1 MTARFAARAAGLALT
16 LWAAPSLAQ
25 DAPLI
30 EAFPEALS
38 EPTEVAPVEQVQRD
52 SGSDAAA
59 APAQDWLLPLRPAS
73 PALPVDAAI
82 PGAFRL
88 TGEQAGAEFLLWLPE
103 GASASDLVLAY
114 RSSIN
119 VLPERSQLSVSVN
132 GEPAGAFLLTS
143 FAEFTPVT
151 LQSTALRPGLNRV
164 QIDVVQH
171 HRIFCG
177 PEASFA
183 VWTELLLPQ
192 SGVKMQAAS
201 LGADAAGFLAAA
213 SAQLASGAP
222 IEIRAEGALDPL
234 LLRNLAG
241 RLTGAL
247 SETPRFRVVSPWTP
261 QTGAAPRARITVLQG
276 GTGRAS
282 IEQGGD
288 GALVLLLDPAEG
300 APLPLDDVLPAS
312 TPAEGT
318 SQAGAL
324 PLLEPGQATPFADL
338 GLGDTTARGHYI
350 LHDMNFRLPDDW
362 LILASQEA
370 RFTLLYGFADALPTG
385 SLMLVKVNGQTVRLL
400 PLDRNGGKVQPP
412 LEVGFAANLLHPG
425 ANRVS
430 FEAILP
436 GDPPDLPCAPLEE
449 ETLTILGSSTLWTP
463 PAPAMDLPDMSRPL
477 ARLTPDGLQLV
488 TETAA
493 SAAGEELLLPFAA
506 LYQPPVTR
514 PDRAPAVLTV
524 ARINA
529 PGALPLAP
537 LGLTRRLLEEAV
549 APMLATAETDAPA
562 GAETDAPS
570 GAGQDVPAGA
580 PGDSWLRRRWADLTG
595 LALPG
600 DPPLD
605 RWLADRRGI
614 AVLLQPD
621 PELPQDLWL
630 LLGPQADPAFVAAAL
645 EAGRRAFDGP
655 RGQVSLL
662 APDGRWT
669 SWADPGQPP
678 RLQEPL
684 RPGNLRFVLGN
695 YASWSPML
703 FTGVL
708 VLLALIS
715 SLVAM
720 SFVVGSRG
728 ARK

>member
-1 MTARFAARAAGLALT
+1 M
-16 LWAAPSLAQ
+16 PS
-25 DAPLI
+25 
-30 EAFPEALS
+30 
-38 EPTEVAPVEQVQRD
+38 
-52 SGSDAAA
+52 
-59 APAQDWLLPLRPAS
+59 S
-73 PALPVDAAI
+73 P
-82 PGAFRL
+82 
-88 TGEQAGAEFLLWLPE
+88 
-103 GASASDLVLAY
+103 
-114 RSSIN
+114 
-119 VLPERSQLSVSVN
+119 
-132 GEPAGAFLLTS
+132 
-143 FAEFTPVT
+143 PVT
-151 LQSTALRPGLNRV
+151 LQSAALRPGLNRV
-164 QIDVVQH
+164 RVDIVHH

-192 SGVKMQAAS
+192 SGVRMQAAA

-213 SAQLASGAP
+213 SAQVASGAP
-222 IEIRAEGALDPL
+222 IEIRAEGGLDPL
-234 LLRNLAG
+234 LLRSLAG

-247 SETPRFRVVSPWTP
+247 VATPEFRVVSPWTP
-261 QTGAAPRARITVLQG
+261 QTGTPPRARITVLQG

-288 GALVLLLDPAEG
+288 GALVLLLDPAPGAALPLDEVLPLTTVAEG
-300 APLPLDDVLPAS
+300 AP
-312 TPAEGT
+312 
-318 SQAGAL
+318 QAGAL
-324 PLLEPGQATPFADL
+324 PLLEPGQATAFADL

-350 LHDMNFRLPDDW
+350 LHDMNFRVPDDW

-370 RFTLLYGFADALPTG
+370 RLTLLYGFADALPTG

-412 LEVGFAANLLHPG
+412 LEMGFAANLLRPG

-449 ETLTILGSSTLWTP
+449 ETLTILGASTLWTP
-463 PAPAMDLPDMSRPL
+463 PAPAMTLPDMSRPL
-477 ARLTPDGLQLV
+477 ARLTPDGLQLGA
-488 TETAA
+488 ENGA

-506 LYQPPVTR
+506 LNQPPELR
-514 PDRAPAVLTV
+514 PDRATATLTV
-524 ARINA
+524 ARIDA

-537 LGLTRRLLEEAV
+537 LGLTRRMLEEAV
-549 APMLATAETDAPA
+549 APIPTSAEDPA
-562 GAETDAPS
+562 DGPT
-570 GAGQDVPAGA
+570 
-580 PGDSWLRRRWADLTG
+580 DSWLHRRWADLKG

-621 PELPQDLWL
+621 PDVRQDLWL

-655 RGQVSLL
+655 RGQVALL
-662 APDGRWT
+662 GPDGRWT
-669 SWADPGQPP
+669 SWADPDQPP

-715 SLVAM
+715 SLIAM

>member
-1 MTARFAARAAGLALT
+1 MTRSRAALPAALALAF
-16 LWAAPSLAQ
+16 LAAPAPAQ
-25 DAPLI
+25 EAPLI
-30 EAFPEALS
+30 EAFPEALATPA
-38 EPTEVAPVEQVQRD
+38 EAAVGEQVLRD

-59 APAQDWLLPLRPAS
+59 APAQDWLLPLRPAAPGLPI
-73 PALPVDAAI
+73 PADP

-103 GASASDLVLAY
+103 RATASDLVLAY

-119 VLPERSQLSVSVN
+119 VLPERSQLSVRVN
-132 GEPAGAFLLTS
+132 GEPVGAFLLTS
-143 FAEFTPVT
+143 FADFTPVT
-151 LQSTALRPGLNRV
+151 LQGAALRPGLNRV
-164 QIDVVQH
+164 QIDVVHH

-192 SGVKMQAAS
+192 SGVPLAPAR
-201 LGADAAGFLAAA
+201 LGDDAAAFLAAA

-222 IEIRAEGALDPL
+222 LEIRADGPLDPL
-234 LLRNLAG
+234 LLRSLAG

-247 SETPRFRVVSPWTP
+247 AATPDFRVVSPWAP
-261 QTGAAPRARITVLQG
+261 QNGAPPKARITVLQG

-282 IEQGGD
+282 IERGGD
-288 GALVLLLDPAEG
+288 GALVLLLDPAPG
-300 APLPLDDVLPAS
+300 AALPLDTLLPAL
-312 TPAEGT
+312 ADEGAGQ
-318 SQAGAL
+318 SGAL
-324 PLLEPGQATPFADL
+324 PLLEPGQDTAFADL

-370 RFTLLYGFADALPTG
+370 RFSLLYGFAEGLPTG
-385 SLMLVKVNGQTVRLL
+385 ALMLVKVNGQTVRLL
-400 PLDRNGGKVQPP
+400 PLDRNGGQVQPA
-412 LEVGFAANLLHPG
+412 LEIGFAANLLRPG

-477 ARLTPDGLQLV
+477 ARLTPDGLQLDGS
-488 TETAA
+488 ASA

-506 LYQPPVTR
+506 LHQPPETR
-514 PDRAPAVLTV
+514 PDRAPATLTV
-524 ARINA
+524 ARIEA

-537 LGLTRRLLEEAV
+537 LGLTRRMLEEAL
-549 APMLATAETDAPA
+549 APAPASAEAEAPA
-562 GAETDAPS
+562 GPLQ
-570 GAGQDVPAGA
+570 G
-580 PGDSWLRRRWADLTG
+580 SWLHRRWDDLVG

-600 DPPLD
+600 DPPLE

-614 AVLLQPD
+614 ALLLQPD
-621 PELPQDLWL
+621 PEVPQDLWL
-630 LLGPQADPAFVAAAL
+630 LLGPGADPAFTAAAL

-655 RGQVSLL
+655 RGQLSLL
-662 APDGRWT
+662 GPDGRWT
-669 SWADPGQPP
+669 SWADAATPP

-684 RPGNLRFVLGN
+684 RAGNLRFVLGN

-708 VLLALIS
+708 IVLALVS

>member
-1 MTARFAARAAGLALT
+1 MTASFAPWAVLHAGLALA
-16 LWAAPSLAQ
+16 LWATAAAAQ
-25 DAPLI
+25 DSALI
-30 EAFPEALS
+30 EAFPETLT
-38 EPTEVAPVEQVQRD
+38 EPAEVAPAEQVLRD

-59 APAQDWLLPLRPAS
+59 APVQDWLLPLRPSS

-88 TGEQAGAEFLLWLPE
+88 TGEQAGAEFLLWLPD
-103 GASASDLVLAY
+103 GASARDLVLAY
-114 RSSIN
+114 RASIN

-151 LQSTALRPGLNRV
+151 LQSAALRPGLNRV
-164 QIDVVQH
+164 RVDVVHH

-192 SGVKMQAAS
+192 SGVRMQAAA

-213 SAQLASGAP
+213 SAQVASGAP
-222 IEIRAEGALDPL
+222 IEIRAEGGLDPL
-234 LLRNLAG
+234 LLRSLAG

-247 SETPRFRVVSPWTP
+247 VATPEFRVVSPWTP
-261 QTGAAPRARITVLQG
+261 QTGTPPRARITVLQG

-288 GALVLLLDPAEG
+288 GALVLLLDPAPGAALPLDEVLPLTTVAEG
-300 APLPLDDVLPAS
+300 AP
-312 TPAEGT
+312 
-318 SQAGAL
+318 QAGAL
-324 PLLEPGQATPFADL
+324 PLLEPGQATAFADL

-350 LHDMNFRLPDDW
+350 LHDMNFRVPDDW

-370 RFTLLYGFADALPTG
+370 RLTLLYGFADALPTG

-400 PLDRNGGKVQPP
+400 PLDRNGGRVQPP
-412 LEVGFAANLLHPG
+412 LEMGFAANLLRPG

-449 ETLTILGSSTLWTP
+449 ETLTILGASTLWTP
-463 PAPAMDLPDMSRPL
+463 PAPAMILPDMSRPL
-477 ARLTPDGLQLV
+477 ARLTPDGLQLGA
-488 TETAA
+488 ENGA

-506 LYQPPVTR
+506 LNQPPELR
-514 PDRAPAVLTV
+514 PDRTTATLTV
-524 ARINA
+524 ARIDA

-537 LGLTRRLLEEAV
+537 LGLTRRMLEEAV
-549 APMLATAETDAPA
+549 APIPTSAEDPA
-562 GAETDAPS
+562 DGPT
-570 GAGQDVPAGA
+570 
-580 PGDSWLRRRWADLTG
+580 DSWLHRRWADLKG

-621 PELPQDLWL
+621 PDVRQDLWL

-655 RGQVSLL
+655 RG
-662 APDGRWT
+662 
-669 SWADPGQPP
+669 
-678 RLQEPL
+678 
-684 RPGNLRFVLGN
+684 
-695 YASWSPML
+695 
-703 FTGVL
+703 
-708 VLLALIS
+708 
-715 SLVAM
+715 
-720 SFVVGSRG
+720 
-728 ARK
+728 

>member
-1 MTARFAARAAGLALT
+1 MTASFAARAAAGLALA
-16 LWAAPSLAQ
+16 LWSAPAPAQ
-25 DAPLI
+25 EAPLI
-30 EAFPEALS
+30 EAFPEALA
-38 EPTEVAPVEQVQRD
+38 EPAEAPLGEQVLRD

-59 APAQDWLLPLRPAS
+59 DPAQDWLLPLRPAS
-73 PALPVDAAI
+73 PALPMDTAI

-103 GASASDLVLAY
+103 GATASDLVLAY

-119 VLPERSQLSVSVN
+119 VLPERSQLSVRVN

-151 LQSTALRPGLNRV
+151 LQSATLRPGLNRV
-164 QIDVVQH
+164 QIDVVHH

-192 SGVKMQAAS
+192 SGVQMQAAR

-213 SAQLASGAP
+213 SAQVASGAP
-222 IEIRAEGALDPL
+222 VEIRAEGGLDPL
-234 LLRNLAG
+234 LLRSLAG

-247 SETPRFRVVSPWTP
+247 AETPDFRVVSPWTP
-261 QTGAAPRARITVLQG
+261 QTGAPPRARITVLQG

-288 GALVLLLDPAEG
+288 GALVLLLDPAAG
-300 APLPLDDVLPAS
+300 VALPLDEVLPAM
-312 TPAEGT
+312 AQVEGA
-318 SQAGAL
+318 QAGAL
-324 PLLEPGQATPFADL
+324 PLLEPGQTTAFADL

-350 LHDMNFRLPDDW
+350 LHDMTFGMPDDW

-385 SLMLVKVNGQTVRLL
+385 ALMLVKVNGETVRLL
-400 PLDRNGGKVQPP
+400 PLDRNGGRVQPP
-412 LEVGFAANLLHPG
+412 LEVGFAANLLRPG
-425 ANRVS
+425 PNRVS

-463 PAPAMDLPDMSRPL
+463 PAPAMDLPDMARPL
-477 ARLTPDGLQLV
+477 ARLTPDGLQLG

-524 ARINA
+524 ARIDA

-537 LGLTRRLLEEAV
+537 LGLTRRMLEEAV
-549 APMLATAETDAPA
+549 APVLASAETDAPA
-562 GAETDAPS
+562 SVLQG
-570 GAGQDVPAGA
+570 
-580 PGDSWLRRRWADLTG
+580 SWLHRRWTDLKR

-614 AVLLQPD
+614 ALLLQPD
-621 PELPQDLWL
+621 PELPQNLWL

-645 EAGRRAFDGP
+645 ETGRRAFDGP
-655 RGQVSLL
+655 RGQAALL

-669 SWADPGQPP
+669 SWADPARPP

-720 SFVVGSRG
+720 SFVTGSRG

>member
-1 MTARFAARAAGLALT
+1 MTRPRAALRAGLALA
-16 LWAAPSLAQ
+16 LLAAPLSAQ

-30 EAFPEALS
+30 EAFPEAL
-38 EPTEVAPVEQVQRD
+38 TAPAEAPPGEQVLRD

-59 APAQDWLLPLRPAS
+59 APAQDWLLPLRPAAPGL
-73 PALPVDAAI
+73 PAPAEI

-103 GASASDLVLAY
+103 RVAASDLVLAY

-119 VLPERSQLSVSVN
+119 VLPERSQLSVRVN
-132 GEPAGAFLLTS
+132 GEAVGAFLLTS

-151 LQSTALRPGLNRV
+151 LRGAALRPGLNRV
-164 QIDVVQH
+164 QIDVVHH

-192 SGVKMQAAS
+192 SGVQIPAGR
-201 LGADAAGFLAAA
+201 LGSDAAAFLAAA

-222 IEIRAEGALDPL
+222 LEIRADGAPDPL
-234 LLRNLAG
+234 LLRSLAG

-247 SETPRFRVVSPWTP
+247 AATPDFRVVSPWAP
-261 QTGAAPRARITVLQG
+261 QTGAPPKARITVLQG

-282 IEQGGD
+282 IERGGD
-288 GALVLLLDPAEG
+288 GALVLLLDPAPG
-300 APLPLDDVLPAS
+300 AALPLDALLPAL
-312 TPAEGT
+312 AEEGAGLAGT
-318 SQAGAL
+318 L
-324 PLLEPGQATPFADL
+324 PLLAPGQETAFADL

-370 RFTLLYGFADALPTG
+370 RFSLLYGFADGLPTG

-412 LEVGFAANLLHPG
+412 LEVGFAANLLRPG

-449 ETLTILGSSTLWTP
+449 ETLTILGASTLWTP
-463 PAPAMDLPDMSRPL
+463 PAPAMDLPDMARPL
-477 ARLTPDGLQLV
+477 ARLTPEGLQLDGSASASPAV
-488 TETAA
+488 

-506 LYQPPVTR
+506 LHQPPETR
-514 PDRAPAVLTV
+514 PDRTPATLTV
-524 ARINA
+524 ARIEA

-537 LGLTRRLLEEAV
+537 LGLTRRMLEEAL
-549 APMLATAETDAPA
+549 APQPASAEAEAPA
-562 GAETDAPS
+562 GPLQ
-570 GAGQDVPAGA
+570 G
-580 PGDSWLRRRWADLTG
+580 SWLHRRWDDLVG

-600 DPPLD
+600 DPPLQ
-605 RWLADRRGI
+605 RWLADRRGV
-614 AVLLQPD
+614 ALLLQPD
-621 PELPQDLWL
+621 PALPQDLWL
-630 LLGPQADPAFVAAAL
+630 LLGPGADPAFTAAAL
-645 EAGRRAFDGP
+645 DAGRRAFDGP
-655 RGQVSLL
+655 RGQLSLL
-662 APDGRWT
+662 GPDGRWT
-669 SWADPGQPP
+669 SWADAATPP

-684 RPGNLRFVLGN
+684 RAGNLRFVLGN

-708 VLLALIS
+708 IVLALVS

>member
-1 MTARFAARAAGLALT
+1 MTAQLAPWATLHAALALA
-16 LWAAPSLAQ
+16 LWAAAAAAQ
-25 DAPLI
+25 DSPLI
-30 EAFPEALS
+30 EAFPAEDTAPAEA
-38 EPTEVAPVEQVQRD
+38 AIAEQVLRD

-59 APAQDWLLPLRPAS
+59 APVQTWLLPLRPSVPVLPSNGSAADNA
-73 PALPVDAAI
+73 AL

-88 TGEQAGAEFLLWLPE
+88 TGEQSGAEFMLWLPD

-143 FAEFTPVT
+143 FAQFTPVT

-164 QIDVVQH
+164 QIDVVHH

-192 SGVKMQAAS
+192 SGVTMQAAR

-213 SAQLASGAP
+213 SAQVASGAP
-222 IEIRAEGALDPL
+222 IEIRADGALDPL
-234 LLRNLAG
+234 LLRNLSA
-241 RLTGAL
+241 RLTAAL
-247 SETPRFRVVSPWTP
+247 AATPDFRVVSPWTP
-261 QTGAAPRARITVLQG
+261 QTGAPSKARITVLQG

-288 GALVLLLDPAEG
+288 GAVVLLLDPAAGVE
-300 APLPLDDVLPAS
+300 LPLESVLPPLAAAE
-312 TPAEGT
+312 TP
-318 SQAGAL
+318 QAGAVPAL
-324 PLLEPGQATPFADL
+324 QPGQATPFADL

-370 RFTLLYGFADALPTG
+370 RFTLLYGFADALPSG

-400 PLDRNGGKVQPP
+400 PLDRNGGRVQPP
-412 LEVGFAANLLHPG
+412 LEMGFAANLLRPG

-436 GDPPDLPCAPLEE
+436 GDPPDMPCAPLKE

-463 PAPAMDLPDMSRPL
+463 PAPAMDLPNMARPL
-477 ARLTPDGLQLV
+477 ARLTTDGVQG
-488 TETAA
+488 TSAA
-493 SAAGEELLLPFAA
+493 SAATEELLLPFAA
-506 LYQPPVTR
+506 LYQPPEPR
-514 PDRAPAVLTV
+514 ADRAPAVLTV
-524 ARINA
+524 ARIDA
-529 PGALPLAP
+529 PGEMPLAA
-537 LGLTRRLLEEAV
+537 LGLTRRMLEEAV
-549 APMLATAETDAPA
+549 AQMPA
-562 GAETDAPS
+562 STEDS
-570 GAGQDVPAGA
+570 AGGPQ
-580 PGDSWLRRRWADLTG
+580 DSWLHRRWADLVG

-605 RWLADRRGI
+605 RWLADRHGI
-614 AVLLQPD
+614 AMLLQPD
-621 PELPQDLWL
+621 PEVPQHLWL
-630 LLGPQADPAFVAAAL
+630 LLGPGTDPAFVAAAL

-662 APDGRWT
+662 GPDGRWT
-669 SWADPGQPP
+669 SWADPDRPP

-720 SFVVGSRG
+720 SFVVGNRG